1 MKMGMQN
8 STTELLNLKEVI
20 QSRIIL
26 KLKGNLK
33 ELDKTTSK
41 DKFQKKKTDKKEIFR
56 KCMTPSKDV
65 TPSKFSSS

>member
-8 STTELLNLKEVI
+8 STSELLNLEEVF

-26 KLKGNLK
+26 ELKENLK

-41 DKFQKKKTDKKEIFR
+41 DKF
-56 KCMTPSKDV
+56 
-65 TPSKFSSS
+65 

>member
-26 KLKGNLK
+26 KLQGNLK

-41 DKFQKKKTDKKEIFR
+41 DKFKKKNRQGRNIQEMYDTIKRCHTFQ
-56 KCMTPSKDV
+56 V
-65 TPSKFSSS
+65 